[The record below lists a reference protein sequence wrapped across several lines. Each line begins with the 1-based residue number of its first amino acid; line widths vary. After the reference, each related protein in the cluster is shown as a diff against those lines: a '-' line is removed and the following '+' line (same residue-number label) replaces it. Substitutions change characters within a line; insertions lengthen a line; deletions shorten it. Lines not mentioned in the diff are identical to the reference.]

1 MTRFIDLSSKYP
13 STLVQV
19 IATVLLVVFFYLFG
33 GFGLHIDYI
42 LNSSS
47 VSSEAVDIQEYMSTL
62 GSNRMFFWLLF
73 PFLLVFIV
81 FLLAIKWIHRRP
93 ILSVFTRR
101 NRFDWGRVFLSFFLV
116 FIILLIT
123 TGIQIYFS
131 DDIVWNLEWVRFIP
145 LVIISIVM
153 IPFQT
158 TLEELLFR
166 GYLMQG
172 LKTKFDSI
180 TIGYKTIDYLIQS
193 LKSKFGANF
202 FAVLISGVFFGLMH
216 IGNPEIEVIGYH
228 VLSYYIIIGIF
239 LGCLAVFD
247 NGLELSI
254 GFHAANNIFAA
265 LIVSNDWQVF
275 QTDALFLDYSTPEF
289 SLNMLL
295 LSIAFLLV
303 LVFVFKRIYRWKPLK
318 EYWA

>member
-42 LNSSS
+42 LNSSA
-47 VSSEAVDIQEYMSTL
+47 VSSEAVDIQEYISTL

-93 ILSVFTRR
+93 ILSVFTTR

-131 DDIVWNLEWVRFIP
+131 DNIVWNLEWVRFIP

-172 LKTKFDSI
+172 LKIKLGSNI
-180 TIGYKTIDYLIQS
+180 I
-193 LKSKFGANF
+193 
-202 FAVLISGVFFGLMH
+202 AVLLSGCCFGLMH
-216 IGNPEIEVIGYH
+216 IGNPEIEAIGYH

-295 LSIAFLLV
+295 LSVTFLLV
-303 LVFVFKRIYRWKPLK
+303 LVFIFKRIYRWNPLK
-318 EYWA
+318 EYWT